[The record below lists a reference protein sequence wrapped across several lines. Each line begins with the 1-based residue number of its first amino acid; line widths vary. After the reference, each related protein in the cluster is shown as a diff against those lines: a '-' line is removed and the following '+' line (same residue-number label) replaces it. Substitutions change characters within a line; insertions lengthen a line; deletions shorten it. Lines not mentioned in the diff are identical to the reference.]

1 VQTQEVHGNV
11 IVTRVSP
18 DGPADA
24 ASIRP
29 GDVIVALG
37 GETIRGQADF
47 YTRLWSRG
55 PAGVEVP
62 LEVLRG
68 GKIQSITVTSADRD
82 RYYRA
87 RPTY

>member
-1 VQTQEVHGNV
+1 V

-24 ASIRP
+24 ASIRS

-37 GETIRGQADF
+37 GEIIKSQADF

-55 PAGVEVP
+55 AAGVEIP
-62 LEVLRG
+62 LQVLRA
-68 GKIQSITVTSADRD
+68 GKIESVTVTSADRD
-82 RYYRA
+82 RYYRVK
-87 RPTY
+87 PTL